1 MIANTDSG
9 VIPATDAAPVK
20 ITVAAVV
27 TIDATAPLAL
37 RRAISQA
44 LTVPNPAW
52 LDAEAN
58 GRSTRDLDPYLFY
71 AHRANDGALVV
82 PRGAQPRVR
91 ALCREHGVAVEMV
104 DATHLAAPVAF
115 EERVTLSVAQERA
128 VGEVLGRRIGVLE
141 APAGAGK
148 TVMGLVAVARRGQ
161 PTLWVTHTKELAR
174 QAVERAGL
182 VLGLTP
188 DEIGFIGDG
197 QCTVGT
203 RLTVALVQSLARSLP
218 EALLDVGHL
227 IVDEAHHTPAEQLA
241 AVVAQIPA
249 RYVLGL
255 TATPYRRDKLDAV
268 IGWYL
273 GPTVARIDKAD
284 LQDRL
289 ITPRVVKRD
298 TGLRLF
304 GDTFT
309 GLVSDLVADP
319 ARNRLIVADVAQAV
333 ATGRRC
339 LVLSDRVGHV
349 EQLAEML
356 TTSGVTAAALHG
368 QMGKRKRAEVV
379 AALAA
384 GTLQVVVATVSLI
397 SEGFDEPSLD
407 ALFLA
412 TPMSYGGRV
421 TQALGRVSRTA
432 PGKRDALVTDYCDN
446 HPMLWAS
453 YLNRRAVYV
462 GQGCPIENAPAMS
475 SAPCAALSQ
484 RMVS

>member
-1 MIANTDSG
+1 MVANIDTR
-9 VIPATDAAPVK
+9 ATPSLDPAPVK
-20 ITVAAVV
+20 ITVAAAA
-27 TIDATAPLAL
+27 TIDATVPPAL
-37 RRAISQA
+37 RRAISLA
-44 LTVPNPAW
+44 LTLPNPAW

-58 GRSTRDLDPYLFY
+58 GRSTRDLDPHLSY
-71 AHRANDGALVV
+71 ARHATDGGLVV

-104 DATHLAAPVAF
+104 DATHMAAPVAF
-115 EERVTLSVAQERA
+115 DERVTLSAAQERA
-128 VGEVLGRRIGVLE
+128 VGEVLTRRMGVLE
-141 APAGAGK
+141 APAGSGK
-148 TVMGLVAVARRGQ
+148 TIIGLVAVARRGQ
-161 PTLWVTHTKELAR
+161 PALWITHTKELAY

-197 QCTVGT
+197 ECRVGD
-203 RLTVALVQSLARSLP
+203 RLTIALVQSLARSLP
-218 EALLDVGHL
+218 PALLDVGHL

-241 AVVAQIPA
+241 AVVTQIPA

-309 GLVSDLVADP
+309 GLVGDIVAD
-319 ARNRLIVADVAQAV
+319 RDRKSLIVADVVGMV
-333 ATGRRC
+333 AAGRRC

-349 EQLAEML
+349 EHLREML
-356 TTSGVTAAALHG
+356 TAAGVTAAALHG
-368 QMGKRKRAEVV
+368 QMGKRKRGEVV
-379 AALAA
+379 ADLAA
-384 GTLQVVVATVSLI
+384 GTLQAVVATGSLVG
-397 SEGFDEPSLD
+397 EGFDCPALD
-407 ALFLA
+407 TLFLA
-412 TPMSYGGRV
+412 TPVSYSGRV
-421 TQALGRVSRTA
+421 VQYIGRVSRTA
-432 PGKRDALVTDYCDN
+432 PGKVEAIVVDYCDD
-446 HPMLWAS
+446 HAMLWAS
-453 YLNRRAVYV
+453 YRNRKAVYAAQGCAISWSPAVSTPSTRRA
-462 GQGCPIENAPAMS
+462 S
-475 SAPCAALSQ
+475 
-484 RMVS
+484 

>member
-1 MIANTDSG
+1 M
-9 VIPATDAAPVK
+9 AARVETHVVPVK
-20 ITVAAVV
+20 ITVAAAA
-27 TIDATAPLAL
+27 TIGAAVPRAL
-37 RRAISQA
+37 RRAISLA
-44 LTVPNPAW
+44 LTLPNPAW

-58 GRSTRDLDPYLFY
+58 GRSTRDLDPYLSY
-71 AHRANDGALVV
+71 AHHANDGGLVV

-104 DATHLAAPVAF
+104 DATHLAAPVTF

-128 VGEVLGRRIGVLE
+128 VGEVLTRRMGVLE
-141 APAGAGK
+141 APAGSGK
-148 TVMGLVAVARRGQ
+148 TIMGLVAVARRGQ
-161 PTLWVTHTKELAR
+161 PALWITHTKELAY

-197 QCTVGT
+197 ECRVGD
-203 RLTVALVQSLARSLP
+203 RLTIALVQSLARSLP
-218 EALLDVGHL
+218 PALLDVGHL

-241 AVVAQIPA
+241 AVVTQIPA

-273 GPTVARIDKAD
+273 GATVARIDKAD

-289 ITPRVVKRD
+289 ITPRIVKRD

-309 GLVSDLVADP
+309 GLVSDIVAAQD
-319 ARNRLIVADVAQAV
+319 RNRLIVADVVGMV
-333 ATGRRC
+333 AAGRRC
-339 LVLSDRVGHV
+339 LILSDRVGHV

-368 QMGKRKRAEVV
+368 QMRKRKRGEVV
-379 AALAA
+379 EALGEGA
-384 GTLQVVVATVSLI
+384 LQVVVATVSLI
-397 SEGFDEPSLD
+397 SEGFDEPGLD

-432 PGKRDALVTDYCDN
+432 PGKVDALVTDYCDD

-453 YLNRRAVYV
+453 YRNRKAVYV
-462 GQGCPIENAPAMS
+462 GQGCRIENVPAMS
-475 SAPCAALSQ
+475 SAPCGALSQ